1 MRQIPEFTLVKD
13 VAPRATGTLSAAVN
27 CTGYNHVRVWLQQ
40 IKTSGKAAKI
50 VFRAGHYTASALF
63 SSAVHTAITGTA
75 QSGAA
80 LSAARAIA
88 FDIDMAGIGPWL
100 ILKASCATASGNYG
114 ILMERSRGR
123 VLPTSSYNF
132 TSTGAVG
139 GTTTINFSPA
149 SP

>member
-1 MRQIPEFTLVKD
+1 MRQVPEFTVVKD
-13 VAPRATGTLSAAVN
+13 PRPQSTGCLSAAVN

-40 IKTSGKAAKI
+40 FKTGGKASKL
-50 VFRAGHYTASALF
+50 VFRVGHYTASALF

-75 QSGAA
+75 QSAAA
-80 LSAARAIA
+80 LSATRAVA

-100 ILKASCATASGNYG
+100 IMKASCAMASGNYG
-114 ILMERSRGR
+114 ILMERTRGP
-123 VLPTSSYNF
+123 VLPTASYNF

-139 GTTTINFSPA
+139 GSTTINFSPA